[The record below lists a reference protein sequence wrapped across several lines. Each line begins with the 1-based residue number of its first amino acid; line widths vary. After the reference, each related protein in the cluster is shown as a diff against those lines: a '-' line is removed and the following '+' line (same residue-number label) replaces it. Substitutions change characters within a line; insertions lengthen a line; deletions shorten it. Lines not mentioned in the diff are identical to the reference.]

1 MRPQPVS
8 RTGKHD
14 GMAVNSAND
23 DHSELVERA
32 LDGDAEAFGD
42 LYELY
47 LDEIYR
53 YIYFRVAEQAEAED
67 LTEMVF
73 LKAWEAL
80 PESTEPM
87 DDIRAWLYRVAHNL
101 VIDRHRTRK
110 PTVPLEDTLTPSDHA
125 TPEGAALTLD
135 ASREL
140 AHKIGQLKPIL
151 QQVLLCRFV
160 SDMSHAETARTMGL
174 REGHVRVLQYRALK
188 EIRRLLAEDG
198 DGQ

>member
-1 MRPQPVS
+1 
-8 RTGKHD
+8 
-14 GMAVNSAND
+14 MAVDSANNHHD
-23 DHSELVERA
+23 RELVNRA

-53 YIYFRVAEQAEAED
+53 YIYYRVAEQAEAED
-67 LTEMVF
+67 LTEIVF
-73 LKAWEAL
+73 LKAWETL
-80 PESTEPM
+80 PEISEPM

-110 PTVPLEDTLTPSDHA
+110 QTVPLEETLAHSEHP
-125 TPEGAALTLD
+125 TPEGVALNLD

-140 AHKIGQLKPIL
+140 ALKIGQLKPIL

-198 DGQ
+198 DEH

>member
-1 MRPQPVS
+1 
-8 RTGKHD
+8 
-14 GMAVNSAND
+14 MAVDPANNH
-23 DHSELVERA
+23 HSKLVERA
-32 LDGDAEAFGD
+32 LNGDAEAFGD

-53 YIYFRVAEQAEAED
+53 YIYYRVAEQAEAED

-73 LKAWEAL
+73 LKAWETL
-80 PESTEPM
+80 PESSEPM

-110 PTVPLEDTLTPSDHA
+110 PTVPLEETLTQGEHA
-125 TPEGAALTLD
+125 TPEGTALNLD

-140 AHKIGQLKPIL
+140 ALKIGQLKPMF

-188 EIRRLLAEDG
+188 EIRRLLEEDG

>member
-1 MRPQPVS
+1 
-8 RTGKHD
+8 
-14 GMAVNSAND
+14 MAVDPANNH
-23 DHSELVERA
+23 HSELVERA
-32 LDGDAEAFGD
+32 LNGDAEAFGD

-53 YIYFRVAEQAEAED
+53 YIYYRVAEPAEAED

-80 PESTEPM
+80 PESSEPM

-101 VIDRHRTRK
+101 VVDQHRTRK
-110 PTVPLEDTLTPSDHA
+110 PTVPLEESLDHGDHA
-125 TPEGAALTLD
+125 TPERAALTLD

-140 AHKIGQLKPIL
+140 ALKVAQLKPIL

-160 SDMSHAETARTMGL
+160 SEMSHAETARTMGL

-188 EIRRLLAEDG
+188 EIRRLWAEDG
-198 DGQ
+198 DRR

>member
-1 MRPQPVS
+1 
-8 RTGKHD
+8 
-14 GMAVNSAND
+14 MAVDPANN
-23 DHSELVERA
+23 HHNRELVDRA
-32 LDGDAEAFGD
+32 LSGDAEAFGD

-53 YIYFRVAEQAEAED
+53 YIYYRVAEPAEAED

-73 LKAWEAL
+73 LKAWETL

-101 VIDRHRTRK
+101 VIDRHRTQK
-110 PTVPLEDTLTPSDHA
+110 QTVPLEETLTHGDHP
-125 TPEGAALTLD
+125 TPEGAALNLD

-140 AHKIGQLKPIL
+140 ALKIGQLKPVL

-198 DGQ
+198 DGH